1 RKLWSFVPAEGES
14 PKGKVVW
21 HLLTD
26 EEKRELVAAVKEEF
40 PDED

>member
-1 RKLWSFVPAEGES
+1 LYQLRES
-14 PKGKVVW
+14 HPKGRMW

>member
-1 RKLWSFVPAEGES
+1 M
-14 PKGKVVW
+14 W

-40 PDED
+40 LTKINHGHQQVAFA